1 MTTSNP
7 RFVGLKTGDKV
18 LVEMEI
24 DGGWRFTRRITVEQT
39 VTRMM
44 KTQFTTS
51 RGQRFMI
58 ESGREVGG
66 RQYGGAYAYPVGFMV
81 GQGWGK
87 DPVPMA
93 ITPPEEVREWKE
105 RCAVA
110 AGFDTLIS
118 KLSRQSSRRLQ
129 LVQQDPE
136 LVAQLRDVLPILQN
150 VLAKTGD

>member
-1 MTTSNP
+1 
-7 RFVGLKTGDKV
+7 
-18 LVEMEI
+18 
-24 DGGWRFTRRITVEQT
+24 
-39 VTRMM
+39 
-44 KTQFTTS
+44 
-51 RGQRFMI
+51 MI
-58 ESGREVGG
+58 ESSREVGG

-110 AGFDTLIS
+110 AGYDTLIS

-129 LVQQDPE
+129 LVQQEHIRVFKAIKDE
-136 LVAQLRDVLPILQN
+136 DAAGAREAMRTHIDNARMRVLTDSTEP
-150 VLAKTGD
+150 

>member
-1 MTTSNP
+1 MSEQ
-7 RFVGLKTGDKV
+7 RFPGLKPGDTV

-24 DGGWRFTRRITVEQT
+24 DGGWRFTRRVTVEQT
-39 VTRMM
+39 ATRVMKSQFVTD
-44 KTQFTTS
+44 
-51 RGQRFMI
+51 RGTRFMI

-87 DPVPMA
+87 DPVPMQT
-93 ITPPEEVREWKE
+93 TPVEEIHAWKE

-110 AGFDTLIS
+110 ATFDTLVS

-129 LVQQDPE
+129 LVQSDPE
-136 LVAQLRDVLPILQN
+136 LVEQLRDVLPILQN